1 MKTLLFEFACK
12 QTHKNTVSCWKYHKF
27 VMNGYQSFGYMYE
40 KKNYVTIYYR
50 THFRNV
56 FANQRFYSLNDIYHI
71 HWTMELAKSSNFT
84 VYKI

>member
-1 MKTLLFEFACK
+1 
-12 QTHKNTVSCWKYHKF
+12 
-27 VMNGYQSFGYMYE
+27 MNGYQSFGYMNE

-71 HWTMELAKSSNFT
+71 H
-84 VYKI
+84 